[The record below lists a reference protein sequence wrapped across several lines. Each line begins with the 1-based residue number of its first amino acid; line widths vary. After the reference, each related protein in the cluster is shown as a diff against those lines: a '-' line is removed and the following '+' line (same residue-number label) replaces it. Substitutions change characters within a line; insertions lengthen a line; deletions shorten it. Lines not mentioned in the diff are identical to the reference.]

1 MATYLKQ
8 VFQVCYRGRMTRTAD
23 EQRRTDLLDRA
34 LDYVLERGLAGLSLR
49 PLAKATGA
57 SPRLLLYYFG
67 SKEALVV
74 AIILRGRARQ
84 QATMANLKLTASLG
98 PRSVARVL
106 WHHFSEPRWEPLMR
120 LFFEVYAMALHD
132 PARFPGFLEAAVDDW
147 LTALEPCC
155 ARAGLGRDEA
165 RAHAT
170 LLIAGF
176 RGFLLD
182 LCATHDRARI
192 DRAVDLW
199 LDTLDAA
206 ASKKESADEIA

>member
-1 MATYLKQ
+1 
-8 VFQVCYRGRMTRTAD
+8 MTRTAD
-23 EQRRTDLLDRA
+23 EQRRLDLLDRA

-49 PLAKATGA
+49 PLAKAAGA

-74 AIILRGRARQ
+74 AIIRRGRARQ
-84 QATMANLKLTASLG
+84 QATMANLKLTARLG

-106 WHHFSEPRWEPLMR
+106 WGHFSEPRWEPLMR

-132 PARFPGFLEAAVDDW
+132 PSRFPGFLEGAVDDW

-155 ARAGLGRDEA
+155 TRAGLGRDEA

-170 LLIAGF
+170 LMIAGF

-206 ASKKESADEIA
+206 SKKVTADEIA